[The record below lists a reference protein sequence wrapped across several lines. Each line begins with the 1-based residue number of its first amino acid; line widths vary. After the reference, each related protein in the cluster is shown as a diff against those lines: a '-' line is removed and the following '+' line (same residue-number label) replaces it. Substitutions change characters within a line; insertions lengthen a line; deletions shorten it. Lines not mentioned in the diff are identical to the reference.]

1 MINYD
6 KIFHVNLVLKSCVN
20 FNVKKWG
27 GVVVKENVYVEFYGE
42 QVNQA
47 EIIAEAKKI
56 WTDSGKKASELK
68 RLEVYIKPEDDRVYY
83 VFNNDISGS
92 FPIINTQNDF

>member
-1 MINYD
+1 M
-6 KIFHVNLVLKSCVN
+6 
-20 FNVKKWG
+20 
-27 GVVVKENVYVEFYGE
+27 KENVYVEFYGE

-92 FPIINTQNDF
+92 FPIINKQNDF

>member
-1 MINYD
+1 MKQNI
-6 KIFHVNLVLKSCVN
+6 
-20 FNVKKWG
+20 
-27 GVVVKENVYVEFYGE
+27 YVEFYGE

-56 WTDSGKKASELK
+56 WPDAGNKASDLK
-68 RLEVYIKPEDDRVYY
+68 KLEVYIKPEDDRVYY
-83 VFNNDISGS
+83 VFNDDVKGS